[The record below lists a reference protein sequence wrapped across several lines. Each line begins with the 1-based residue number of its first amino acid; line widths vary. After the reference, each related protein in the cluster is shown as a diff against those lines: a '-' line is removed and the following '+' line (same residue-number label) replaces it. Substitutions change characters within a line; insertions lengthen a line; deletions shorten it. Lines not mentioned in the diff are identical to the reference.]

1 MRRKNQTNFTT
12 EEVLEFIRK
21 HKKLTRQRYGVVKIG
36 IFGSRVK
43 GNEKRE
49 SDIDILI
56 EMEKDKKNL
65 HNFLE
70 FKRFLEKNLGIQV
83 DLGTESALKPTV
95 KESIKDEL
103 IYV

>member
-1 MRRKNQTNFTT
+1 MTNNQAKFTT
-12 EEVLEFIRK
+12 EEILEFISK
-21 HKKLTRQRYGVVKIG
+21 HKKLACRKYGVVKIG

-43 GNEKRE
+43 GSEKKQ

-56 EMEKDKKNL
+56 EMEKDKKDL

-70 FKRFLEKNLGIQV
+70 FKRFLEKNLGIRV
-83 DLGTESALKPTV
+83 DLGTESSLKPMV
-95 KESIKDEL
+95 KKSIKEDL

>member
-1 MRRKNQTNFTT
+1 MKRKNQTNFTT
-12 EEVLEFIRK
+12 EEILEFIRK
-21 HKKLTRQRYGVVKIG
+21 HKKLTHQRYGVIKIG
-36 IFGSRVK
+36 VFGSRVK
-43 GNEKRE
+43 GNEKIE

-70 FKRFLEKNLGIQV
+70 FKRFLGKNLGIQV
-83 DLGTESALKPTV
+83 DLGTESALKPMV
-95 KESIKDEL
+95 KETIKDEI

>member
-1 MRRKNQTNFTT
+1 MSFTT
-12 EEVLEFIRK
+12 KETLEFIRK

-36 IFGSRVK
+36 IFGSRSR
-43 GNEKRE
+43 GNEKKE

-56 EMEKDKKNL
+56 EMEKGKKNL

-83 DLGTESALKPTV
+83 DIGTESSLKSMV
-95 KESIKDEL
+95 KKSIKEDV